1 MSDAIERA
9 FNWVC
14 LVGGLACFAL
24 LMGLWM
30 EAQERWERQRVEKLQ
45 REQDERNRK

>member
-1 MSDAIERA
+1 MTDAIERA

-30 EAQERWERQRVEKLQ
+30 ERLERRELERAEKLQ